1 MEEEEHTY
9 VETQAAT
16 LLSHQ
21 AQYIVAWGMLAFM
34 SDNFP
39 WSNPNNI
46 VWDVDLLANLGC
58 FFLFLPVYD
67 VDVHPRVSVRRRI
80 GKRMRKVTMFAH
92 IVCRVAWGQA
102 VPEKWSM
109 TDKSAFCCSH
119 LCEAFWRWF
128 FDQHGLSE
136 QDYWIPSRWCI
147 SPICV
152 HVERTFVNYHRRI
165 CRRPTPNGCQCGSQ
179 PPCLYFPDEV
189 VQRMTVMWE
198 KYKFFFK
205 KLHFEQRMEN
215 VTSGWTVFTPQD
227 FEGRP
232 NIRRHEVSIAHL
244 EEDGTVEVPDE
255 VEGEKALVVP
265 HTAPSVP
272 DFIPTTREAI
282 FQGLSTPGRAT
293 TASLL
298 HAYLLL

>member
-1 MEEEEHTY
+1 
-9 VETQAAT
+9 
-16 LLSHQ
+16 
-21 AQYIVAWGMLAFM
+21 MLAFM

-67 VDVHPRVSVRRRI
+67 VDVHPRVS
-80 GKRMRKVTMFAH
+80 
-92 IVCRVAWGQA
+92 
-102 VPEKWSM
+102 EKWSM

-189 VQRMTVMWE
+189 VQRMTLVGPSSHRRTLKGALISAVMRSPLLIL
-198 KYKFFFK
+198 K
-205 KLHFEQRMEN
+205 KMEQ
-215 VTSGWTVFTPQD
+215 
-227 FEGRP
+227 
-232 NIRRHEVSIAHL
+232 
-244 EEDGTVEVPDE
+244 
-255 VEGEKALVVP
+255 
-265 HTAPSVP
+265 
-272 DFIPTTREAI
+272 
-282 FQGLSTPGRAT
+282 
-293 TASLL
+293 
-298 HAYLLL
+298 